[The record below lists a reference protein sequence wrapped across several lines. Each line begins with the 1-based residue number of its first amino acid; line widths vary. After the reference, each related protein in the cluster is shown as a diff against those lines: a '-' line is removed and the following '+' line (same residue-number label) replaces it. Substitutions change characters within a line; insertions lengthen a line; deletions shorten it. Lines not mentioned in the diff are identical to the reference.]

1 MTNIAMIVNT
11 SGATVVIGTAIH
23 TVANDHPNFDAIQK
37 AYAAGDVAELES
49 LVNIRKTLESYG
61 QGFITVKNGKLF
73 YGEREVK
80 TGLANRIIKLMNE
93 GREGFA
99 APLIAFMENVLLN
112 PSKRAVDELYEW
124 LEKSN
129 LPITPDGQFI
139 AWKIVKKDFKD
150 IYSGKF
156 DNSPGRVVEVARN
169 EVDENSDRTCSYG
182 LHICSNEYLPH
193 YGNLKGGGSTIV
205 MVKVNPR
212 DVVAFPKDY
221 NTAKGRVARY
231 EVLQEVTLAETTTKF
246 ANNKSGVYR
255 DKPTIAAS
263 KPKATKVVDRLETR
277 NDRAEITL
285 VFSDGTKQVTKNR
298 LGNTLGFD
306 QLGNVVTLR
315 PSGRTI
321 KITA

>member
-1 MTNIAMIVNT
+1 MTKTLAMIVNA

-23 TVANDHPNFDAIQK
+23 TIANDHPNFEAIQE
-37 AYAAGDVAELES
+37 AYAEGDAEQLETLIS
-49 LVNIRKTLESYG
+49 VTKTLESYG
-61 QGFITVKNGKLF
+61 QGVIRITGGKLF
-73 YGEREVK
+73 YGDREVS
-80 TGLANRIIKLMNE
+80 TGLARRIIKLMNE
-93 GREGFA
+93 GRENFA
-99 APLIAFMENVLLN
+99 KPLIAFMENVLLN

-129 LPITPDGQFI
+129 LPITECGSFI
-139 AWKIVKKDFKD
+139 AWKIVRKDFKD
-150 IYSGKF
+150 VYTGKF
-156 DNSPGRVVEVARN
+156 DNSPGKVVEVARN

-193 YGNLKGGGSTIV
+193 YGNVSGGSSTIV

-221 NTAKGRVARY
+221 NTAKGRVSRY
-231 EVLQEVTLAETTTKF
+231 EVLQEVTLAETDTKF

-255 DKPTIAAS
+255 EPVKAS
-263 KPKATKVVDRLETR
+263 KAAALPKRVTKLETR
-277 NDRAEITL
+277 GDRAEITL

-306 QLGNVVTLR
+306 QVGDTVTLR